1 MARKT
6 AEATPITDAKNRGR
20 KLELPKSEDSRLEVH
35 IKGTAPLLANPK
47 TKAYLDEIE
56 RGGKKSGIAK
66 TIAKDPQAE
75 FEMRLRHLSDGSCGW
90 PLEAFT
96 GKTGLLVAVLSMVDA
111 RKMKLSKKNIF
122 AAIQIE
128 HDEITDT
135 PEGPRA
141 FLRIEGDEPVIDK
154 HFATIIK
161 GFQPVPIPVY
171 RPRWDNWAL
180 KIRLRYNPQLISADQ
195 IVTLFRE
202 GGRGVGLGAWRR
214 ANGGA
219 FGTFELSEVI
229 VYE

>member
-1 MARKT
+1 MNNLAKKT
-6 AEATPITDAKNRGR
+6 IPQAKGR
-20 KLELPKSEDSRLEVH
+20 RLEVPA
-35 IKGTAPLLANPK
+35 IEECRLEVVIQGTAPLLANPK

-56 RGGKKSGIAK
+56 HGGKKSGLGRK
-66 TIAKDPQAE
+66 SAKDPQQE
-75 FEMRLRHLSDGSCGW
+75 FESRLRRLSDGSCGW

-128 HDEITDT
+128 HDEIADS

-141 FLRIEGDEPVIDK
+141 FLSIDGPEPVIDK
-154 HFATIIK
+154 YFATVMS
-161 GFQPVPIPVY
+161 GMQGVPIPVY
-171 RPRWDNWAL
+171 RPRWDKWSL
-180 KIRLRYNPQLISADQ
+180 RLRMRFNPRLISADQ
-195 IVTLFRE
+195 IVTLLRE

-219 FGTFELSEVI
+219 FGTFDVGEVI

>member
-1 MARKT
+1 MAGGLT
-6 AEATPITDAKNRGR
+6 LPAT
-20 KLELPKSEDSRLEVH
+20 EDSRLQ
-35 IKGTAPLLANPK
+35 ITITGTAPLLGNPK
-47 TKAYLDEIE
+47 TKAYLEEIE
-56 RGGKKSGIAK
+56 HGGKKSGIAK
-66 TIAKDPQAE
+66 KTAKDPQQE
-75 FEMRLRHLSDGSCGW
+75 FEARLRRLSDGSCGW

-141 FLRIEGDEPVIDK
+141 FLRLEGSDPVIDK
-154 HFATIIK
+154 HFASVTS
-161 GFQPVPIPVY
+161 GMQSVPIPVY
-171 RPRWDNWAL
+171 RPRWDKWSL
-180 KIRLRYNPQLISADQ
+180 TIRMRYNPQLISADQ

-219 FGTFELSEVI
+219 FGTFDLAEVI